1 MNSDRFPFKET
12 LKNYLPLKEYF
23 VKGRWHL
30 AIGLLSLLLVDLLQ
44 VLIPLVIKK
53 VIDALTF
60 NNATSG
66 LLLKY
71 GTIIM
76 AIALTIALFRYLW
89 RYFLF
94 GLSRKVEEALRNRL
108 YRHLQT
114 LSYSFYQRAK
124 TGDLMARS
132 INDINAVRM
141 ATGMGIIALTDGLV
155 LGLATIGF
163 MLYINPLLTV
173 IALIPA
179 PLLIYATRILARR
192 MSTGYERVQST
203 FADLTEE
210 AREAFAGIRV
220 VKSYGKESW
229 EYNKIKEEGANY
241 ISENMQLAKTIAVF
255 FPAMGIFAN
264 LGLAIVIWMG
274 GRLTILG
281 DITTGDF
288 VAFISYLYLL
298 AWPLTAIGWVTN
310 LIQRGSASMRR
321 INRILEEV
329 PEITDPPLPPDV
341 LTADRANHPADSY
354 AVGRMDS
361 RADSPAANHKIH
373 GGIQIKGLS
382 MKYSG
387 QSNYAIKGIDLNIQM
402 GQTVALVGQVGSGKT
417 TLLHNIPRLFKAPKG
432 TVFIDDIDV
441 QDIPLKILRENIG
454 FVTQETIIFSD
465 TIRNNVLFDRDGIS
479 ANAFEDALKAVRIYD
494 EVQTFEKGPDTL
506 LGERGITLSG
516 GQRQRLTIARALLS
530 DPPIMIL
537 DDALSMVDTRTEADI
552 LNEILEFRRDK
563 TNLIVS
569 HRVSTISRAD
579 LICVLKGG
587 ELVEIGDHKALLEK
601 GKEYARLYKRQ
612 LLEQELEI
620 QSG

>member
-12 LKNYLPLKEYF
+12 FKNYLPLKEYF

-30 AIGLLSLLLVDLLQ
+30 AIGLFSLLLVDLLQ

-60 NNATSG
+60 NEATSG
-66 LLLKY
+66 TLLKY
-71 GTIIM
+71 GMIIV
-76 AIALTIALFRYLW
+76 AISITIALFRYLW

-94 GLSRKVEEALRNRL
+94 GHSRKVEEGLRSRL
-108 YRHLQT
+108 YHHLQK
-114 LSYSFYQRAK
+114 LSVSFYQRSK
-124 TGDLMARS
+124 TGDLMARA

-155 LGLATIGF
+155 LGVAAIGF

-179 PLLIYATRILARR
+179 PFLIYTTRLLARR
-192 MSTGYERVQST
+192 MSTGYERVQGT

-229 EYNKIKEEGANY
+229 EYNKIKKEGENY
-241 ISENMQLAKTIAVF
+241 ISENMQLAKTMAIF

-321 INRILEEV
+321 INRVLEEV
-329 PEITDPPLPPDV
+329 PEITNPPLS
-341 LTADRANHPADSY
+341 ADGP
-354 AVGRMDS
+354 
-361 RADSPAANHKIH
+361 ADSPADGLADSRRIR

-382 MKYSG
+382 MKYPG
-387 QSNYAIKGIDLNIQM
+387 QSNYAIKGINLNIQM

-432 TVFIDDIDV
+432 TVYIDDIDV

-465 TIRNNVLFDRDGIS
+465 TIRNNVLFGRDGIS
-479 ANAFEDALKAVRIYD
+479 ENAFEDALKAVRIYD
-494 EVQTFEKGPDTL
+494 EVQTFEGGPDTL

-552 LNEILEFRRDK
+552 LNEILEFRRHK

-579 LICVLKGG
+579 LICVLKEG

-601 GKEYARLYKRQ
+601 GNEYARLYERQ

-620 QSG
+620 EAG

>member
-1 MNSDRFPFKET
+1 MMNSDRFPFKGT
-12 LKNYLPLKEYF
+12 FKNYLPLKEYF
-23 VKGRWHL
+23 IKGRWHL

-44 VLIPLVIKK
+44 VLIPLIIKN

-71 GTIIM
+71 GMIIM
-76 AIALTIALFRYLW
+76 TIALTIALFRYLW

-94 GLSRKVEEALRNRL
+94 GHSRKVEEALRGRL
-108 YRHLQT
+108 YAHLQT
-114 LSYSFYQRAK
+114 LSYSFYQRSK
-124 TGDLMARS
+124 TGDLMARA

-141 ATGMGIIALTDGLV
+141 ATGMGIIALTDGFV
-155 LGLATIGF
+155 LGVATIGF
-163 MLYINPLLTV
+163 MLYINPLLTA

-229 EYNKIKEEGANY
+229 EYDKIKEEGENY
-241 ISENMQLAKTIAVF
+241 LSENMQLAKTMAFF

-321 INRILEEV
+321 INRVLEEV
-329 PEITDPPLPPDV
+329 PEITSPPIPRNGTSAKHLIRGD
-341 LTADRANHPADSY
+341 
-354 AVGRMDS
+354 
-361 RADSPAANHKIH
+361 
-373 GGIQIKGLS
+373 IQIKGLS
-382 MKYSG
+382 MKYGG
-387 QSNYAIKGIDLNIQM
+387 QSNDAIKGIGLNIQM

-417 TLLHNIPRLFKAPKG
+417 TLLNNIPRLFKAPKG

-454 FVTQETIIFSD
+454 FVTQETFIFSD

-479 ANAFEDALKAVRIYD
+479 EHAFEDALKAVRIYD
-494 EVQTFEKGPDTL
+494 EVQNFEEGPDTL
-506 LGERGITLSG
+506 LGERGVTLSG

-530 DPPIMIL
+530 DPPILIL

-612 LLEQELEI
+612 LLVQELEL
-620 QSG
+620 QAG

>member
-1 MNSDRFPFKET
+1 M
-12 LKNYLPLKEYF
+12 
-23 VKGRWHL
+23 
-30 AIGLLSLLLVDLLQ
+30 
-44 VLIPLVIKK
+44 
-53 VIDALTF
+53 
-60 NNATSG
+60 
-66 LLLKY
+66 
-71 GTIIM
+71 IIM
-76 AIALTIALFRYLW
+76 TIALTIALFRYLW

-94 GLSRKVEEALRNRL
+94 GHSRKVEEALRSRL

-114 LSYSFYQRAK
+114 LSVSFYQRSK
-124 TGDLMARS
+124 TGDLMARA

-141 ATGMGIIALTDGLV
+141 ATGMGTMALMDVSV
-155 LGLATIGF
+155 LGVATIGF
-163 MLYINPLLTV
+163 MLYISPLLTV
-173 IALIPA
+173 LALIPA

-192 MSTGYERVQST
+192 MSSGYERVQST

-229 EYNKIKEEGANY
+229 EYNKIKEGGENY
-241 ISENMQLAKTIAVF
+241 LSENMQLAKTIALF

-281 DITTGDF
+281 NITTGDF

-298 AWPLTAIGWVTN
+298 TWPLAAIGWVTN
-310 LIQRGSASMRR
+310 LIQRGSVSMRR
-321 INRILEEV
+321 INRVLEEV
-329 PEITDPPLPPDV
+329 PEVTSPPLS
-341 LTADRANHPADSY
+341 ADGSAVRPADGTS
-354 AVGRMDS
+354 AKHLIRGD
-361 RADSPAANHKIH
+361 
-373 GGIQIKGLS
+373 IQIKGLS
-382 MKYSG
+382 MKYTG

-402 GQTVALVGQVGSGKT
+402 GQTVALVGQIGSGKT
-417 TLLHNIPRLFKAPKG
+417 TLLNNIPRLFKAPKG

-465 TIRNNVLFDRDGIS
+465 TIRNNVLFGRDEIS
-479 ANAFEDALKAVRIYD
+479 EKTFEDALKAVRIYD
-494 EVQTFEKGPDTL
+494 EVQTFEEGPDTL

-530 DPPIMIL
+530 DPPILIL
-537 DDALSMVDTRTEADI
+537 DDALSMVDTRTEAEI

-563 TNLIVS
+563 TNMIVS

-601 GKEYARLYKRQ
+601 GKEYARLYERQ
-612 LLEQELEI
+612 LLEQALEM
-620 QSG
+620 QAD

>member
-1 MNSDRFPFKET
+1 M
-12 LKNYLPLKEYF
+12 
-23 VKGRWHL
+23 
-30 AIGLLSLLLVDLLQ
+30 
-44 VLIPLVIKK
+44 
-53 VIDALTF
+53 
-60 NNATSG
+60 
-66 LLLKY
+66 
-71 GTIIM
+71 IIM

-94 GLSRKVEEALRNRL
+94 GHSRKVEEALRGRL

-114 LSYSFYQRAK
+114 LSYSFYQRTK
-124 TGDLMARS
+124 TGDLMARA

-141 ATGMGIIALTDGLV
+141 ATGMGIIALTDGFV
-155 LGLATIGF
+155 LGVTTIGF
-163 MLYINPLLTV
+163 MLYINPLLTA

-229 EYNKIKEEGANY
+229 EYNKIKAEGENY
-241 ISENMQLAKTIAVF
+241 ISENMQLAKTIALF

-321 INRILEEV
+321 INRVLEEI
-329 PEITDPPLPPDV
+329 PEITSPPLPAYD
-341 LTADRANHPADSY
+341 TAN
-354 AVGRMDS
+354 
-361 RADSPAANHKIH
+361 IH
-373 GGIQIKGLS
+373 LVRGDIQIKGLS
-382 MKYSG
+382 MKYGG
-387 QSNYAIKGIDLNIQM
+387 QPNDAIKGIDLNIQM

-417 TLLHNIPRLFKAPKG
+417 TLLNNFPRLFKAPKG

-479 ANAFEDALKAVRIYD
+479 ENAFEDALKAVRIYD
-494 EVQTFEKGPDTL
+494 EVQNFEEGPDTL

-530 DPPIMIL
+530 DPPILIL

-579 LICVLKGG
+579 LICVLKEG
-587 ELVEIGDHKALLEK
+587 ELVEIGDHKVLLEK

-612 LLEQELEI
+612 LLVQELEL
-620 QSG
+620 QVG